1 MRSTRRP
8 GLALGVAAGALTT
21 IGLLRRVASGL
32 PAPPVGMW
40 QVSQSGD
47 GAGAKKDKKKSG
59 GDSGNKKAD
68 KKKKGGGPGGDDKK
82 AKKGK

>member
-8 GLALGVAAGALTT
+8 GLALGVAAGALTI
-21 IGLLRRVASGL
+21 IGVLRRVASGL

-59 GDSGNKKAD
+59 GDSGDKKAD
-68 KKKKGGGPGGDDKK
+68 KKKKGGGGDDKK

>member
-1 MRSTRRP
+1 M
-8 GLALGVAAGALTT
+8 ALGVAAGALTT

-40 QVSQSGD
+40 QISQSGD

-68 KKKKGGGPGGDDKK
+68 KKKKGGGAGGNDKK

>member
-47 GAGAKKDKKKSG
+47 GAGAKKEKKKSG
-59 GDSGNKKAD
+59 GDSGDKKAD
-68 KKKKGGGPGGDDKK
+68 KKKKGGGSGDEKK

>member
-40 QVSQSGD
+40 QVSPSGD
-47 GAGAKKDKKKSG
+47 GAGTKKDKKKSG

-68 KKKKGGGPGGDDKK
+68 KKKKGGGGDDKK